1 MGAYKAYGAARATVE
16 ERPADPVPL
25 AIRNAPTRLM
35 SGLGYGRGYVYAPD
49 TEEGVGGLDCLPD
62 SLQGTRFYQPKGEG
76 FEAELKA
83 RLERFQGLR
92 EQARARA
99 KQGDRQE

>member
-1 MGAYKAYGAARATVE
+1 M
-16 ERPADPVPL
+16 PL

-49 TEEGVGGLDCLPD
+49 TEESVNGLDCLPD

-83 RLERFQGLR
+83 RLERFASLR
-92 EQARARA
+92 EQARAKR
-99 KQGDRQE
+99 GTGE